1 MTTATPAPVFDH
13 VAIGTRALS
22 DGWELFGGLLGG
34 TWAYG
39 SDQPGFRWE
48 QLRFNAG
55 PKIELLTPN
64 GDPRGAFLDR
74 FLTGRD
80 AGPHHFNF
88 QVPDIRLTLDHL
100 RRLGIEPVGVHLDR
114 ADWKEAFLHPR
125 DAYGIVI
132 QVAQSSGGPPASVPP
147 AGVGTPGRPAD
158 FSLIEHHVDDLA
170 GATRLFS
177 EILGGQVDSSRP
189 GPGAA
194 ALTWPGGVRLRLTE
208 VPAIPPAAARTGG
221 GLARLCFSR
230 PGLPFGPQE
239 QNRQQEL
246 ARRLGI
252 SVLLTS

>member
-1 MTTATPAPVFDH
+1 
-13 VAIGTRALS
+13 
-22 DGWELFGGLLGG
+22 
-34 TWAYG
+34 
-39 SDQPGFRWE
+39 
-48 QLRFNAG
+48 
-55 PKIELLTPN
+55 
-64 GDPRGAFLDR
+64 
-74 FLTGRD
+74 
-80 AGPHHFNF
+80 
-88 QVPDIRLTLDHL
+88 
-100 RRLGIEPVGVHLDR
+100 
-114 ADWKEAFLHPR
+114 
-125 DAYGIVI
+125 
-132 QVAQSSGGPPASVPP
+132 
-147 AGVGTPGRPAD
+147 VGTPGRPAD